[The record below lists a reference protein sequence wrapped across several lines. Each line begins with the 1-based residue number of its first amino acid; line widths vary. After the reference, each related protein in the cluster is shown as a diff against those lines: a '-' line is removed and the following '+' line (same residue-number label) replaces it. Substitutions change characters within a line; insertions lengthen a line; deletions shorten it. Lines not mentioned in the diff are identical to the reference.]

1 MLTSLQKSKGYP
13 SITPRQC
20 SGHSQRAANN
30 RERRDRTALTI
41 YPATAKNRLL
51 LVC

>member
-1 MLTSLQKSKGYP
+1 MLISLQKPKRYP
-13 SITPRQC
+13 SITSRQC

-30 RERRDRTALTI
+30 RERDRTGHPI
-41 YPATAKNRLL
+41 YPATAKNHLL